1 MSFQL
6 PFTRTQIEEKIQRA
20 IIALQSKEFTSIR
33 SAAEHF
39 EVPRSTL
46 TDMEFTSIRSAAEHF
61 EVPRSTLTDR
71 MAGRKTRNEAHEIE
85 QALSNAE
92 ENTLVRWIT
101 RLTATGFP
109 ATPSLIKEMA
119 VEIRA
124 RCVQVASSKTTLQSN
139 PTPIGYNWLQRF

>member
-6 PFTRTQIEEKIQRA
+6 PFTQTQIEEKIQRA
-20 IIALQSKEFTSIR
+20 IIALQSK
-33 SAAEHF
+33 
-39 EVPRSTL
+39 
-46 TDMEFTSIRSAAEHF
+46 EFTSIRSAAEHF

-92 ENTLVRWIT
+92 ENTLVQWIT

-124 RCVQVASSKTTLQSN
+124 RCVQVASSQTTLQLN
-139 PTPIGYNWLQRF
+139 PTPIGYNWLQRFLK